1 MKTIVALIFLGILT
15 LAHLSSSKKC
25 EAMKNIDSQ
34 R

>member
-15 LAHLSSSKKC
+15 LAHLSSSTKC

-34 R
+34 K